1 MNPLVSALLLSLSH
15 NDNHFIRMTV
25 GGRTYPLCTRCSG
38 MLLGVAVS
46 IPVAILAGLYAA
58 PGPIVAG
65 ISLALFLPDLS
76 YWALTRVNLLPDL
89 NTIRVL
95 NGFLLGAAIVGYGQA
110 QLNWGVKL
118 AIPALILIVWNL
130 AHVLIGRWNI

>member
-1 MNPLVSALLLSLSH
+1 
-15 NDNHFIRMTV
+15 
-25 GGRTYPLCTRCSG
+25 

-46 IPVAILAGLYAA
+46 IPIAILTGLYAA

-65 ISLALFLPDLS
+65 ISLALFLPDLT

-95 NGFLLGAAIVGYGQA
+95 NGFLLGAAIIIYGQA
-110 QLNWGVKL
+110 QLHWGVKL
-118 AIPALILIVWNL
+118 AIPALILVVWNL
-130 AHVLIGRWNI
+130 AHVLIGRWKI